1 MHVHKHTHVQTSRDV
16 EDHIHALNTIVLK
29 LTSGWVSAD
38 TTKPLRVRFY
48 LSFHYCSLYTVKWIE
63 KKWKHHF
70 QQTVID
76 LHRVFPGTNGAL
88 LLWFTSMLCQRACLF
103 VFEANCLYQEK
114 HEKLTGM
121 IKKLSLEACNCK
133 CILENEFGVRPWKL
147 IPLILPPGR
156 VWQRQVPLRVWEVHW
171 VSSLAVRDIQRKPS
185 LKSNPRKK
193 EINFVKELQNR
204 KYCLYQTLI
213 LRIFVAT
220 QSVRSL
226 ITEHFYVCA
235 VRVMFYGKHNLY

>member
-1 MHVHKHTHVQTSRDV
+1 M
-16 EDHIHALNTIVLK
+16 IHFNAVPKVL
-29 LTSGWVSAD
+29 
-38 TTKPLRVRFY
+38 FIC
-48 LSFHYCSLYTVKWIE
+48 FWI
-63 KKWKHHF
+63 
-70 QQTVID
+70 
-76 LHRVFPGTNGAL
+76 
-88 LLWFTSMLCQRACLF
+88 
-103 VFEANCLYQEK
+103 NCLYQEK

-121 IKKLSLEACNCK
+121 IKKLSLEACICK
-133 CILENEFGVRPWKL
+133 CILENKFGVRPWKL

-171 VSSLAVRDIQRKPS
+171 VSSLAVRDIQRKPL

-204 KYCLYQTLI
+204 KYCLYQTLV

-226 ITEHFYVCA
+226 VTEHFYVCA